1 MNPNLFPDGG
11 RYFLDEDGTKFK
23 AENWDFLARR
33 VANYRKKAGKPAG
46 DPEAEIMAQACAR
59 QPNLCAEEDRGPS
72 PPPSPA
78 YQHPQPIVVR
88 ENAGNLTKRVTKWLS
103 VVLTQFRNSTL
114 AKVDRGEAKRR
125 AQICAHCPLQRGLSE
140 VCGSCKRARKTVVES
155 ILRSERRVNE
165 ELKGCLILGED
176 TSLSVHL
183 ALPNT
188 GNSSLPGHCWRR

>member
-1 MNPNLFPDGG
+1 MIKMNPNLYPDGG

-33 VANYRKKAGKPAG
+33 VANYRRRAGKPAG

-59 QPNLCAEEDRGPS
+59 QPNLCAEENVGPS
-72 PPPSPA
+72 PPPS
-78 YQHPQPIVVR
+78 QPIVVR

-103 VVLTQFRNSTL
+103 VVLTQFRGSKL
-114 AKVDRGEAKRR
+114 AKVDRSEAKRR
-125 AQICAHCPLQRGLSE
+125 AEICKHCPLQRALSE
-140 VCGSCKRARKTVVES
+140 VCGSCKRTRKGVVES

-165 ELKGCLILGED
+165 ELKGCLALGED

-183 ALPNT
+183 SLPAT
-188 GNSSLPGHCWRR
+188 GDGSLPGHCWRR